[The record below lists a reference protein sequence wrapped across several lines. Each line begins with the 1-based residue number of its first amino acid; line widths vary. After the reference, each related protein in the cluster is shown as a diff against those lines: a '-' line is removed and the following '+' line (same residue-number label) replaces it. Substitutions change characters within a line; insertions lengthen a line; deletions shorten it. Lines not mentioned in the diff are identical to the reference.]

1 MPHELITTLD
11 LMRHGEP
18 VGGRKY
24 RGQLDDP
31 LSEKGWAQMR
41 WAVWEHCPWQ
51 AGVPSNKHRTGLFCG
66 FLLSLACLLVSP
78 DAPAEIRVIDDT
90 GKSVILAKPARRIVS
105 LAPHVTELLYA
116 AGAGSRLVGAV
127 EYSDYPDDAKRIPR
141 VGSGFGFDMEAIVA
155 MQPDLIIAWQSGNP
169 SWQVARLSGLGFPVF
184 VTEPRRLDDVAGLLE
199 RLGRLAGTEAVAT
212 KVASEF
218 RHQRAQLQAHYSGR
232 PPVAVFY
239 QVIDVTLLTVNGQHL
254 INDVIDLCGGQN
266 VFSDLPSLTPRVDVE
281 SVLQKNPDVILASGY
296 APLWPTWRERWRAW
310 PAFSAAARGNLFFIP
325 PDLIHRHSPRIL
337 QGAEQVCAALE
348 KARESRDLEKIR

>member
-1 MPHELITTLD
+1 
-11 LMRHGEP
+11 
-18 VGGRKY
+18 
-24 RGQLDDP
+24 
-31 LSEKGWAQMR
+31 MR

-78 DAPAEIRVIDDT
+78 DASAEIRVIDDT
-90 GKSVILAKPARRIVS
+90 GKPVILAKPARRIVS

-116 AGAGSRLVGAV
+116 AGAGSRMVGAV
-127 EYSDYPDDAKRIPR
+127 EYSDYPEDAKRIPR

>member
-1 MPHELITTLD
+1 MPHKLITTLD

-31 LSEKGWAQMR
+31 LSKKGWAQMR
-41 WAVWEHCPWQ
+41 RAVGEHCPWQ

-66 FLLSLACLLVSP
+66 FLLSLACLLISP

-116 AGAGSRLVGAV
+116 AGAGSRMVGAV
-127 EYSDYPDDAKRIPR
+127 EYSDYPEDAKRIPR

-281 SVLQKNPDVILASGY
+281 SVLQKNPDVILASGH

>member
-1 MPHELITTLD
+1 MP
-11 LMRHGEP
+11 P
-18 VGGRKY
+18 
-24 RGQLDDP
+24 
-31 LSEKGWAQMR
+31 
-41 WAVWEHCPWQ
+41 
-51 AGVPSNKHRTGLFCG
+51 GVSSNIHRTGLFCG
-66 FLLSLACLLVSP
+66 FLLSLACFLISP

-90 GKSVILAKPARRIVS
+90 GKPVTLARPARRIVS

-116 AGAGSRLVGAV
+116 AGAGNRMVGAV

-169 SWQVARLSGLGFPVF
+169 SWQVARLSGLGLPVF

-199 RLGRLAGTEAVAT
+199 RLGRLAGTEAVAA

-218 RHQRAQLQAHYSGR
+218 RHRRAQLQARYAGR

-239 QVIDVTLLTVNGQHL
+239 QVIDVALLTINGQHL

-281 SVLQKNPDVILASGY
+281 SVLQKNPDVILASGH
-296 APLWPTWRERWRAW
+296 APLWPAWRERWRAW

-337 QGAEQVCAALE
+337 QGAEQVCAALD
-348 KARESRDLEKIR
+348 KARATRDLTTLR

>member
-1 MPHELITTLD
+1 MPHKLITTLD

-31 LSEKGWAQMR
+31 LSKKGWAQMR
-41 WAVWEHCPWQ
+41 RAVGEHCPWQ

-66 FLLSLACLLVSP
+66 FLLSLACLLISP

-90 GKSVILAKPARRIVS
+90 GKPVILAKPARRIVS

-116 AGAGSRLVGAV
+116 AGAGNRMVGAV
-127 EYSDYPDDAKRIPR
+127 EYSDYPEDAKRIPR

-212 KVASEF
+212 KVAGEF

-281 SVLQKNPDVILASGY
+281 SVLQKNPDVILASGH
-296 APLWPTWRERWRAW
+296 APLWPAWRERWRAW

>member
-1 MPHELITTLD
+1 
-11 LMRHGEP
+11 MRRA
-18 VGGRKY
+18 VG
-24 RGQLDDP
+24 
-31 LSEKGWAQMR
+31 
-41 WAVWEHCPWQ
+41 EHCPWQ

-66 FLLSLACLLVSP
+66 FLLSLACLLISP

-116 AGAGSRLVGAV
+116 AGAGSRMVGAV
-127 EYSDYPDDAKRIPR
+127 EYSDYPEDAKRIPR

-218 RHQRAQLQAHYSGR
+218 RYQRAQLQAHYSGR

-281 SVLQKNPDVILASGY
+281 SVLQKNPDVILASGH

-348 KARESRDLEKIR
+348 KARVTLELTTLR